1 MSISTS
7 PTTSVRWFRR
17 VKTSSKVLLLGAA
30 GVLLFAISPVGAST
44 HHVSKSVVISTAS
57 SKKFGTYLVSGLT
70 LYQLNESDC
79 SSAKCRMVWPP
90 LLLPKGVT
98 KATAGHGVNAA
109 KLGTTKLANGSLQVT
124 YGGKALFWF
133 YKDTAPGQV
142 KGANATDQ
150 WGKWTLDV
158 TVKPNSSGSSTTTT
172 TSPKSG
178 GTTTTTTGSGGAGAT
193 TTTTRPSPTTTTT
206 SPGGGGIAF

>member
-7 PTTSVRWFRR
+7 QATSVRQFRR
-17 VKTSSKVLLLGAA
+17 VKISSKVLLLGAV

-44 HHVSKSVVISTAS
+44 HHVSKSVVITTAS

-70 LYQLNESDC
+70 LYQLNKSDC

-109 KLGTTKLANGSLQVT
+109 KLGTTKLADGELQVT
-124 YGGKALFWF
+124 YGGKALYWF

-142 KGANATDQ
+142 NGANATDQ

-158 TVKPNSSGSSTTTT
+158 TVKPNASGSTTTT

-178 GTTTTTTGSGGAGAT
+178 GTTTTTSGSGGGVT
-193 TTTTRPSPTTTTT
+193 TTTTRPAPAPTTTV
-206 SPGGGGIAF
+206 PGGGGIAF